1 MFSLRKNHPSSHP
14 TIWTIS
20 PHPIP
25 THTIFQQLSPTRL
38 NFDALQ
44 YKGIRDKMEKSKLDA
59 IQQKLHDLK
68 KKVNDGLNPK
78 PAHDLRYE
86 KLCLHPRVELPSGF
100 KIPRF
105 NMFDGRGDNPIAH
118 LKDFYSG
125 LVGLENNE
133 PLLMRLF
140 IQSLSGIS
148 FIWYVKQ
155 DFDKWLTWED
165 MARDFVEQYKFN
177 MRNDPTML
185 NLLKIR
191 KLSHESFEEYVIRWR
206 IEASKI
212 SHLPNEEELVQT
224 LIRSLDGIYYKT
236 LYFAS
241 IQSFDSLIR
250 IGKELEYGIQS
261 GRIIDEQIHFQVL
274 KNSSDKRSKNVSTIP
289 LKPSNQNTKQV
300 HAIFDSCDMR
310 FKPYNPRVFLH
321 KVRKPRVFT
330 PLMET
335 LTSIFQRLWAKG
347 LLKPRE
353 GSSALQYDI
362 RLVRLTIRH
371 WVRSP
376 CNRTSGSFALQYNSQ
391 ARLPYN
397 KTFRFVHLII
407 GHQARLPY
415 NRTFRLVCLT
425 IGLSG
430 SSALQ
435 YDIQARPS
443 YNTTFRLSR
452 LTIGHLS
459 LSSGSWL

>member
-14 TIWTIS
+14 SIWTIS
-20 PHPIP
+20 PHHIPIR
-25 THTIFQQLSPTRL
+25 TLSQQLSPTRL

-44 YKGIRDKMEKSKLDA
+44 YEGIRDKMEKSKLDA
-59 IQQKLHDLK
+59 IQQKLHDLE
-68 KKVNDGLNPK
+68 KKVNGGLNPK

-105 NMFDGRGDNPIAH
+105 NMFDGRGDPIAH
-118 LKDFYSG
+118 LKDFCSR

-148 FIWYVKQ
+148 FTWYVKQ

-177 MRNDPTML
+177 MKNDPTML
-185 NLLKIR
+185 NLLEIR

-206 IEASKI
+206 MEASKI
-212 SHLPNEEELVQT
+212 IHLPNEEELVQT

-236 LYFAS
+236 LYFA
-241 IQSFDSLIR
+241 I
-250 IGKELEYGIQS
+250 
-261 GRIIDEQIHFQVL
+261 L
-274 KNSSDKRSKNVSTIP
+274 KNPSDKKSKNVSTIP
-289 LKPSNQNTKQV
+289 LKPRNQNIEQV

-347 LLKPRE
+347 LGYSHCSRRSHRAIFKTLDKKAQITSKKLRRT
-353 GSSALQYDI
+353 
-362 RLVRLTIRH
+362 RLL
-371 WVRSP
+371 
-376 CNRTSGSFALQYNSQ
+376 
-391 ARLPYN
+391 
-397 KTFRFVHLII
+397 
-407 GHQARLPY
+407 
-415 NRTFRLVCLT
+415 
-425 IGLSG
+425 
-430 SSALQ
+430 
-435 YDIQARPS
+435 
-443 YNTTFRLSR
+443 
-452 LTIGHLS
+452 
-459 LSSGSWL
+459 